1 MLIDRETVASEPLL
15 SPSEERELARQI
27 EAGVLAREVR
37 LSGRQFH
44 DATGLELV
52 TLEDLGE
59 RARQRFIRANL
70 RLVAKAARQAARRS
84 QLPETDLFQEGC
96 LGLICAVERFDH
108 QLGYKFSTYA
118 SWWIRAYLG
127 AATAN
132 LFGALNLPTSRANQ
146 LRLVRGVVVELAQS
160 YGRSASVAEVAAA
173 LGRSQQ
179 WTAAMLAH
187 QPPQSLD
194 GLRAYGFDLSDSAGG
209 SDGELLDSDR
219 PGVELLWHLPDLDR
233 QVLGLR
239 YGFGDG
245 TAHTYAEIAQL
256 LGLTVSRVRRLERRA
271 LEVLRTVCPRSAHL
285 HL

>member
-1 MLIDRETVASEPLL
+1 MLIDRATVAAEPLL
-15 SPSEERELARQI
+15 SPPEETELARQI

-44 DATGLELV
+44 DATDLELV

-70 RLVAKAARQAARRS
+70 RLVAKAARQAAKRS

-96 LGLICAVERFDH
+96 LGLICAVERFDY

-146 LRLVRGVVVELAQS
+146 LRLVHGVEVELAQS

-173 LGRSQQ
+173 LGRSPR

-187 QPPQSLD
+187 QAPQSLD
-194 GLRAYGFDLSDSAGG
+194 GLRDDGFDLSDSAGG
-209 SDGELLDSDR
+209 SDGETLDSDR
-219 PGVELLWHLPDLDR
+219 PGVELLSHLADLDR

-239 YGFGDG
+239 YGFGTG

-256 LGLTVSRVRRLERRA
+256 LSLTVSRVRRLERRA
-271 LEVLRTVCPRSAHL
+271 LDVLRTVCPRSAHL